1 MSIMENQIIIKI
13 TKVILVFTLIF
24 LIGCSAFEDD
34 EKLSMQRVDY
44 TGNELRTDGYYY
56 YYQWHNYLNKE
67 QIVVI
72 SLYRNGIIRACGGGY
87 DSFQDF
93 ESRIDIINT
102 ASSNPNK
109 SPWGIFVIEGN
120 VIKYEK
126 WYGARALEPYR
137 TRIFAGKILNDTTF
151 HITESYRPNGRERNS
166 EDLTFHFRQFSPK
179 PDSTNNFI
187 K

>member
-1 MSIMENQIIIKI
+1 MKNQTIIKSD
-13 TKVILVFTLIF
+13 KLILFFTI
-24 LIGCSAFEDD
+24 ICGVGCSIFEND
-34 EKLSMQRVDY
+34 ENLSMQRRDY
-44 TGNELRTDGYYY
+44 IGNELRTDGYYY

-67 QIVVI
+67 QIVVV

-93 ESRIDIINT
+93 ESRIAIINT
-102 ASSNPNK
+102 ATSNPNK
-109 SPWGIFVIEGN
+109 SPWGIFIVEGN

-137 TRIFAGKILNDTTF
+137 TRIYAGKILNDTTF
-151 HITESYRPNGRERNS
+151 QITEAYRPNNS
-166 EDLTFHFRQFSPK
+166 ERQVYDWIFHFKQFSPK
-179 PDSTNNFI
+179 PDSTTVYI